1 MRSKGWDIPK
11 IRNKTTGELEAGNII
26 YVLGTVDGKFY
37 RKSTG
42 KEANKLN
49 IAWIKKN
56 ARDVLLKLIDKQGI
70 EKEEKVSLEEYG
82 IKVIQATARARN
94 VNTQKEKEGYFR
106 NHILPYFHEKKIFFY
121 FPLLKDLNIDEVL
134 IKVILI
140 LQVVK
145 IHT

>member
-70 EKEEKVSLEEYG
+70 EKGSRSIRQYAVCIPPSL
-82 IKVIQATARARN
+82 
-94 VNTQKEKEGYFR
+94 NTWFSYRFQ
-106 NHILPYFHEKKIFFY
+106 
-121 FPLLKDLNIDEVL
+121 
-134 IKVILI
+134 
-140 LQVVK
+140 
-145 IHT
+145 HTTFERDGRYT